1 MVQAIEWKKKIKLN
15 KNELNQ
21 KYQIK
26 SNMRICKFYA
36 NMKQN
41 YQNSPDYQIIQVMPL
56 FDFSEDGMIL
66 KCTATYIS
74 KTVSQ
79 KVLFNWWSIF
89 FSLSQNLTNK
99 YEK

>member
-1 MVQAIEWKKKIKLN
+1 
-15 KNELNQ
+15 
-21 KYQIK
+21 
-26 SNMRICKFYA
+26 MRICKFYA

-41 YQNSPDYQIIQVMPL
+41 YQNSPDYQIIQVMPI

-79 KVLFNWWSIF
+79 KVLFN
-89 FSLSQNLTNK
+89 
-99 YEK
+99 

>member
-1 MVQAIEWKKKIKLN
+1 MNFDLNDSGYRMKKKNIKLN

-41 YQNSPDYQIIQVMPL
+41 CQNSPDYQIIQVMPL
-56 FDFSEDGMIL
+56 FDL
-66 KCTATYIS
+66 
-74 KTVSQ
+74 V
-79 KVLFNWWSIF
+79 
-89 FSLSQNLTNK
+89 
-99 YEK
+99 